1 MDEHVEAFL
10 RETLLLAGLKPSVV
24 SHGVRDRLA
33 ECEGMFRDAEPD
45 GSRKDEAARR
55 CQNLCRQRAVD
66 ELERHTDSA
75 ADHLDAVLR
84 AIDLRRRSK
93 KSAIGD
99 GRRPRVSATRNRRKN
114 AVDLIQ

>member
-1 MDEHVEAFL
+1 MDEHVETFL
-10 RETLLLAGLKPSVV
+10 RETLSLAGLKASVV
-24 SHGVRDRLA
+24 SHRVRARLA
-33 ECEGMFRDAEPD
+33 ECERLFRDAEPD
-45 GSRKDEAARR
+45 GARKDEAARR
-55 CQNLCRQRAVD
+55 CQNLCRQRVVD

-99 GRRPRVSATRNRRKN
+99 GGAPA
-114 AVDLIQ
+114 